1 MHICHPG
8 TQAPEAGGSQVQ
20 GQPCY
25 VVSLSRLEEK
35 KRWRGGGSHCCSLRR
50 ASCSESGVFFFFS
63 FFILLV
69 KTPYGYLSQ
78 YLAHRVS
85 FCCGVGEHLIFFL
98 KYILIFAVSGPVSDA
113 LFLYGGRTI
122 LSLDVVTPSCTCDQ
136 SRLTHTEHI
145 KMPTGWLRL
154 RVVFFCEFS
163 GFYFVWLIF
172 WNRADFI
179 FVMQLRMPLNSRFSC
194 MYIRRTRIISTNL

>member
-85 FCCGVGEHLIFFL
+85 FCCGVGEHLIFFFKVYFDFCCFWSSEWCTL
-98 KYILIFAVSGPVSDA
+98 PLWWKDHPVTWCGNSKLYLRSESPHTHRAYKNANRLVKVKSGV
-113 LFLYGGRTI
+113 LL
-122 LSLDVVTPSCTCDQ
+122 
-136 SRLTHTEHI
+136 
-145 KMPTGWLRL
+145 W
-154 RVVFFCEFS
+154 
-163 GFYFVWLIF
+163 IF
-172 WNRADFI
+172 WVLFCLADF
-179 FVMQLRMPLNSRFSC
+179 LK
-194 MYIRRTRIISTNL
+194 